1 MRISDWSSDVC
12 SSDLKR
18 AVAAAPDAFDER
30 RDVGVEPDAEA
41 VLQDQRARFL
51 VDEGAAAG
59 REYHRLSGEQARD
72 HAALAVAEMR
82 LAEARENVRNRH
94 AGGAPDLVVGVGE
107 PNAHPRCEPAPD
119 RRLAGPHQDRKSTRL
134 NSSH

>member
-1 MRISDWSSDVC
+1 MVVRRAGRTDAHMRLGIDGIADRRQFAEHFAGVAV
-12 SSDLKR
+12 LQKR

-72 HAALAVAEMR
+72 PEIGRAAW
-82 LAEARENVRNRH
+82 RERVCQY
-94 AGGAPDLVVGVGE
+94 V
-107 PNAHPRCEPAPD
+107 
-119 RRLAGPHQDRKSTRL
+119 
-134 NSSH
+134 

>member
-12 SSDLKR
+12 SSDL
-18 AVAAAPDAFDER
+18 ER

-82 LAEARENVRNRH
+82 LADARENVSSRH
-94 AGGAPDLVVGVGE
+94 AGCALDLVVGVGE
-107 PNAHPRCEPAPD
+107 TPAQPPSEPSPERRLPAPNHPD
-119 RRLAGPHQDRKSTRL
+119 APAQPAPARP
-134 NSSH
+134 

>member
-1 MRISDWSSDVC
+1 MVVRRAGRTDAQMRLGIDGIADRRQFAEHFAGVAV
-12 SSDLKR
+12 LQKR

-59 REYHRLSGEQARD
+59 REYHRLSGVQARD

-82 LAEARENVRNRH
+82 LAAAR
-94 AGGAPDLVVGVGE
+94 
-107 PNAHPRCEPAPD
+107 
-119 RRLAGPHQDRKSTRL
+119 DRKSTRL